1 MKLAFVIPA
10 YNEEK
15 TIAQTVSKIKQW
27 GLPIVANDCSKD
39 ETAKRASEAG
49 AHVVTHLQNKGY
61 DGALNTGF
69 VEAANLGFTHVIT
82 FDADG
87 QHPSEKIIDYI
98 RLFEANNE
106 LVIGIRPRK
115 QRFSENLF
123 ALYTELRFGV
133 KDPLCGMKGYD
144 LKKYREIG
152 FFDSIGST
160 GTELMLRYLKMKAP
174 FAQIPIPISDRLDQ
188 PRFGSIWR
196 GNKRILKSL
205 WNSWSKIP

>member
-15 TIAQTVSKIKQW
+15 TIAQTISKIKQW

-39 ETAKRASEAG
+39 DTAKQAAVAG
-49 AHVVTHLQNKGY
+49 AHVVTHTKNLGY

-69 VEAANLGFTHVIT
+69 AEAAKMGFSHVIT

-87 QHPSEKIIDYI
+87 QHPSEKIVEYI
-98 RLFEANNE
+98 RLFEIGNE
-106 LVIGIRPRK
+106 LVVGIRPK
-115 QRFSENLF
+115 TQRFSESLF
-123 ALYTELRFGV
+123 AAYTDLRFGI

-144 LKKYREIG
+144 LTKYREIG
-152 FFDSIGST
+152 FFDSTGST
-160 GTELMLRYLKMKAP
+160 GTELMIRYLMKKAP
-174 FAQIPIPISDRLDQ
+174 FAQIPIPIADRLDE

-205 WNSWSKIP
+205 WNSWSKIS